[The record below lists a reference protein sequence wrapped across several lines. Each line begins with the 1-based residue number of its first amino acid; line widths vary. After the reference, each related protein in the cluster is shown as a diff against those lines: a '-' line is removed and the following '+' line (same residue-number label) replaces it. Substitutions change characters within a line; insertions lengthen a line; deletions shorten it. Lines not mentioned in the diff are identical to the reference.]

1 MKSLIMSDIG
11 LKHHSLKV
19 LFTNALADLL
29 FFDDWGVNLLAEA
42 EVQCGFARGYHQIIF
57 PNGIIEIID
66 FLENQYDQKMLRLL
80 AEHEIPIKIKD
91 KISLALAL
99 KIRIKNYVPKLVHL
113 KNSIY
118 YARPTNTITATKIAW
133 RTCNLIWRYTGD
145 RSTDH
150 NYYTKRSLLL
160 GVYVTSI
167 IYYLQDDSE
176 NSVET
181 DQYIIESLSNIVN
194 ITSKFKSI
202 FTLPKL
208 VHLPIIRLFS

>member
-1 MKSLIMSDIG
+1 MSDIE
-11 LKHHSLKV
+11 LKHHNLKV
-19 LFTNALADLL
+19 LFTQALADLL
-29 FFDDWGVNLLAEA
+29 FFDDWGDKLLTEA
-42 EVQCGFARGYHQIIF
+42 EVQCGFAEGYHRIIF

-66 FLENQYDQKMLRLL
+66 FLENQYDQKMLKLL
-80 AEHEIPIKIKD
+80 AEHEVPIKIKD
-91 KISLALAL
+91 RIALAL

-118 YARPTNTITATKIAW
+118 YARPTNTISAIKIAL
-133 RTCNLIWRYTGD
+133 RTCNLIWRYAGD

-181 DQYIIESLSNIVN
+181 DQYIIESLSDIVN

-208 VHLPIIRLFS
+208 VDLPIIRLFS